1 VTTKRAL
8 RATCQGAHDVPFK
21 GAPERARR
29 TSWSRVL
36 RSAQLTAEDG
46 QIMEP
51 SPRMESADDYEAVVR
66 AEIGQLCA
74 TAFRPIKLNQGE
86 REVFEDAVFHACC
99 ECGWEPP
106 PISINP
112 VDSQNMDMGW
122 AWKEGA
128 FTIRSADEGALRQL
142 ANDRARIARQ
152 IRDSKLGRLLRE
164 NYTPKRQAPALLDT

>member
-86 REVFEDAVFHACC
+86 RKSLRTRCFTRVV
-99 ECGWEPP
+99 
-106 PISINP
+106 N
-112 VDSQNMDMGW
+112 VDGSHHQYLSTRSTPKTWTGLGL
-122 AWKEGA
+122 EG
-128 FTIRSADEGALRQL
+128 
-142 ANDRARIARQ
+142 
-152 IRDSKLGRLLRE
+152 GRLHNQER
-164 NYTPKRQAPALLDT
+164 R